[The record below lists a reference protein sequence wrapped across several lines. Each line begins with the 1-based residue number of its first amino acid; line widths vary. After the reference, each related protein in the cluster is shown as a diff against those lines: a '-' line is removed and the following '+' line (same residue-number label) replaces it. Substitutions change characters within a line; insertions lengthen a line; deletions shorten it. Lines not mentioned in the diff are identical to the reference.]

1 MGVFYTQ
8 ALPNGS
14 QVLLTNLGGTIP
26 MKTINMLA
34 ETIQMILGG
43 IQQFAKSFNV
53 IGEMTHD
60 AVDIAR
66 KQQLAEYDKH
76 LTVN

>member
-1 MGVFYTQ
+1 
-8 ALPNGS
+8 
-14 QVLLTNLGGTIP
+14 

-43 IQQFAKSFNV
+43 VQQFAKSFNV